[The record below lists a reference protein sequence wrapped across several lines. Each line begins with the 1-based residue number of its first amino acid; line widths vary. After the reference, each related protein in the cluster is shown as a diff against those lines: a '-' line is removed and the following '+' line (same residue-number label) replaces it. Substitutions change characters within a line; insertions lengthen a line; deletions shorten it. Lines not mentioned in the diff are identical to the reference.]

1 MRELSYALAE
11 LVEVDRAAKLLAA
24 EHKPRIVLRPR
35 AVNETD
41 FTVRVEGGTEQIFR
55 VIGAKPERWVQQTDF
70 TNDEAVGF
78 LADRLAKLGVE
89 DELFKAGAVP
99 GSAVMIGA
107 GDGVVFDWE
116 PTLTSAAELITA
128 PRGTDARLDESRRPT
143 RDQRRAEY
151 FERMDA
157 KAAARAADAAE
168 RAGGFWDDD
177 SGTGDAASDDEVQP

>member
-1 MRELSYALAE
+1 
-11 LVEVDRAAKLLAA
+11 
-24 EHKPRIVLRPR
+24 
-35 AVNETD
+35 
-41 FTVRVEGGTEQIFR
+41 
-55 VIGAKPERWVQQTDF
+55 
-70 TNDEAVGF
+70 
-78 LADRLAKLGVE
+78 
-89 DELFKAGAVP
+89 
-99 GSAVMIGA
+99 MIGA

-128 PRGTDARLDESRRPT
+128 PRGTDARLDERRRPT

-177 SGTGDAASDDEVQP
+177 GGTGDTAPTTGTGANGRGPQLGGLLPDSSPAASSPVSNTTR